1 MRRQRRGQQLFDPA
15 LAERLPLAVR
25 KGLRSRSRGHLC
37 QSLEDGLAEMLYLIL
52 IHEHEQ
58 LEQRVVVLYA
68 AQIALHFLIVYV
80 EQTDEANRCPFSLN
94 WTD

>member
-1 MRRQRRGQQLFDPA
+1 
-15 LAERLPLAVR
+15 
-25 KGLRSRSRGHLC
+25 
-37 QSLEDGLAEMLYLIL
+37 MLYLIL

-68 AQIALHFLIVYV
+68 AQIAPQFLIVYV